1 MTKMKQKI
9 TPQEE
14 LDREV
19 DKKCAGEIEKV
30 LKDNSRALQPFIERT
45 EFAEVA
51 RVRLARITPKGD
63 LPMKENGD

>member
-1 MTKMKQKI
+1 MTKTKQKI

-14 LDREV
+14 LEREV

-30 LKDNSRALQPFIERT
+30 LKDNARALQPFIERT

-51 RVRLARITPKGD
+51 RVRLARVTPKED
-63 LPMKENGD
+63 LPINED